1 MASEIITL
9 DGLKK
14 LLEMKESERPKD
26 WDVLVLNYL
35 LKKQAMVRRYEQ
47 LLMNEK
53 RIFEEAVMLARKLG
67 VIW

>member
-35 LKKQAMVRRYEQ
+35 LKKQAMVKRYEQ
-47 LLMNEK
+47 LLTNEK